1 MTAFL
6 FEKRPGGR
14 LRWLRPSDLP
24 WSRYMTYH
32 LLREGLIESVL
43 LKLPGSRKGLRLIDA
58 DSVDRF
64 LESEKAKQIGRKG
77 IFV

>member
-1 MTAFL
+1 
-6 FEKRPGGR
+6 
-14 LRWLRPSDLP
+14 
-24 WSRYMTYH
+24 MTYH